1 VARSPAAARRFSL
14 TGTDLL
20 RYLPL
25 LPLAT
30 GAVLLVVAEFLP
42 LREIRTLTVVPA
54 GGSVT
59 AGAHHLY
66 ALALIGVVLGVMG
79 FGAAVR
85 GARPAAVACLVLS
98 LAAVLVVL
106 GVDRPTLDDTG
117 LIGRTYELAEA
128 RPGPGFYVES
138 LGAALALI
146 GAVAALVVSRGAS
159 PPSADATAGARST

>member
-1 VARSPAAARRFSL
+1 VARSTAAARRFSL

-42 LREIRTLTVVPA
+42 LRVIRTLTVVPD
-54 GGSVT
+54 GGTVT

-66 ALALIGVVLGVMG
+66 ALVLIGVVLGVMS

-85 GARPAAVACLVLS
+85 GARPAALACLVLS
-98 LAAVLVVL
+98 LAAVFVVL

-128 RPGPGFYVES
+128 RPGAGFYVES
-138 LGAALALI
+138 LGAALGLV
-146 GAVAALVVSRGAS
+146 GAVAALVLARGA
-159 PPSADATAGARST
+159 PPAGGGAGARRR